1 MILTDKRSSL
11 FFWNVGDENEALSD
25 RFLEVN
31 EELSPEVAVVK
42 GELDVAVVQVAGN
55 GFAT

>member
-1 MILTDKRSSL
+1 MTK
-11 FFWNVGDENEALSD
+11 ENESLSD

-31 EELSPEVAVVK
+31 EELGPEVAVVK
-42 GELDVAVVQVAGN
+42 RELDIAVVQVAGN